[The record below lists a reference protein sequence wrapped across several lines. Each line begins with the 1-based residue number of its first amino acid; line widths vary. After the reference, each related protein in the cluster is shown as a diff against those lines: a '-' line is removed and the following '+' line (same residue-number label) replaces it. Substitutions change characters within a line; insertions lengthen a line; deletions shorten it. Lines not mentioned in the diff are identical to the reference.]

1 MKRTYWT
8 LSLLFALSL
17 LMTMSCSGEDP
28 IKAKRI
34 AIENGTYKPKP
45 KPTPNPE
52 PNPNPN
58 PDPNPNPNP
67 NPDPNPNPNPEPN
80 PNPNPNPE
88 PKPEKKTQE
97 ITFTFDEWASPR
109 AEASYLMPVEKSL
122 PNVLAED
129 PFWEAVS
136 NVGAAWVGIS
146 KPEGYPIHPLTKGRT
161 GQALE
166 AMTIKGKRVFGLGS
180 HIIAGALYSG
190 LFAKDLMMSKPI
202 ECTQF
207 GQPVFAIPLSIKG
220 YYQWLPGEKLID
232 GSKIIAREIKGEQDQ
247 ATIACVFYDIS
258 QDDSYLN
265 GKTLYTDSRIL
276 AKVQLHPTPTKD
288 GTWTPFESKLEI
300 VNEAAYKQ
308 IDFQKGKYRM
318 VLIFSSSADGDKF
331 RGAIGSRLRIDDFT
345 VTLGIP
351 TQK

>member
-45 KPTPNPE
+45 KPE
-52 PNPNPN
+52 PKPN
-58 PDPNPNPNP
+58 PDPNPNPD
-67 NPDPNPNPNPEPN
+67 PDPDD
-80 PNPNPNPE
+80 
-88 PKPEKKTQE
+88 KMDLQD
-97 ITFTFDEWASPR
+97 ITFTFDEWVKPKG
-109 AEASYLMPVEKSL
+109 SYQLPVEKSL
-122 PNVLAED
+122 SKLLAGD
-129 PFWEAVS
+129 PDPYWMSAS
-136 NVGAAWVGIS
+136 NVGAAKVTNLT
-146 KPEGYPIHPLTKGRT
+146 YPVRPLTSGRT

-166 AMTIKGKRVFGLGS
+166 LETIRGVTIVRKG
-180 HIIAGALYSG
+180 IIAGALYCGSLDEG
-190 LFAKDLMMSKPI
+190 IMATRPLESTK
-202 ECTQF
+202 F

-220 YYQWLPGEKLID
+220 YYQWLPGKELVD
-232 GSKIIAREIKGEQDQ
+232 GKKGNKVIKGQDE

-265 GKTLYTDSRIL
+265 GKTLYDNPRIL

-288 GTWTPFESKLEI
+288 GAWTPFEGKLE
-300 VNEAAYKQ
+300 VVAGKEAAYKQ
-308 IDFQKGKYRM
+308 IDLQKGKYRM
-318 VLIFSSSADGDKF
+318 ALIFSSSARGDDFK
-331 RGAIGSRLRIDDFT
+331 GAIGSRLRIDDFT

-351 TQK
+351 TKK

>member
-8 LSLLFALSL
+8 LGLLFALSL

-34 AIENGTYKPKP
+34 AIENGTYKPNPKP
-45 KPTPNPE
+45 KPE
-52 PNPNPN
+52 PNPN

-67 NPDPNPNPNPEPN
+67 DPDPNPNPDPDGKMDLQN
-80 PNPNPNPE
+80 
-88 PKPEKKTQE
+88 
-97 ITFTFDEWASPR
+97 ITFTFDDWVSPR
-109 AEASYLMPVEKSL
+109 EDAKYLMPVEKSL
-122 PNVLAED
+122 PKVVAGD

-136 NVGAAWVGIS
+136 NVGAAAIGKA
-146 KPEGYPIHPLTKGRT
+146 KPEDYPIHPLTKGRR

-166 AMTIKGKRVFGLGS
+166 AMTIKGMKFGNMGS
-180 HIIAGALYSG
+180 HIIAGALFNG
-190 LFAKDLMMSKPI
+190 LFIQDLMISNPL

-207 GQPVFAIPLSIKG
+207 GQSVFAIPLSIKG
-220 YYQWLPGEKLID
+220 FYQWLPGDKLID

-265 GKTLYTDSRIL
+265 GKTLYKDPRIL

-288 GTWTPFESKLEI
+288 GAWTAFEAKLEI
-300 VNEAAYKQ
+300 VNETAYKQ
-308 IDFQKGKYRM
+308 IDLQKGKYRM
-318 VLIFSSSADGDKF
+318 ALIFSSSARGDKF
-331 RGAIGSRLRIDDFT
+331 IGAVGSRLRIDDFT

-351 TQK
+351 TKK